1 MLYLLRKGLWKTL
14 PYYII
19 KRGVVSDVRSIIGSY
34 SALLLRPILEGV
46 IGVKPRGDTREK
58 QQTKIRSLGW
68 AFRTQIR
75 TGKGQLFSA
84 LKSSGSGS
92 LLMKKPGWK

>member
-58 QQTKIRSLGW
+58 QRTIRSLGW
-68 AFRTQIR
+68 AFHTQIR

-92 LLMKKPGWK
+92 LLMKSQG